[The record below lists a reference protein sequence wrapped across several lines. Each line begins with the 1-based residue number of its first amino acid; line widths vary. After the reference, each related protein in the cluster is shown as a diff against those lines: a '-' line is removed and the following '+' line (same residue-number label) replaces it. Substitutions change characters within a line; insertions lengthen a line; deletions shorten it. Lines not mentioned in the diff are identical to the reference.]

1 MILQNKEITHRTT
14 IRVRYADT
22 DKMGVVYNAVFLVYF
37 EVGRTELMRKVGLAY
52 TEFERNGY
60 HLPLTEAHVKYLHPA
75 FYDDELIVEA
85 KIKPE
90 YKPLLEF
97 EYNIFRNET
106 TIVTG
111 STIHSFINTN
121 MKSVKPPK
129 IFIDTINNYFK
140 KVIPNK

>member
-1 MILQNKEITHRTT
+1 MILPNIEITHRTT
-14 IRVRYADT
+14 VRVRYADT
-22 DKMGVVYNAVFLVYF
+22 DKMGVVYNAMYLVYF

-52 TEFERNGY
+52 TEFEKYGY

-75 FYDDELIVEA
+75 FYDDELIIEA
-85 KIKPE
+85 KIIPE
-90 YKPLLEF
+90 YKPLIEF
-97 EYNIFRNET
+97 EYNILRNDT

-129 IFIDTINNYFK
+129 IFIDTINNYYK
-140 KVIPNK
+140 KVMQYK